1 MGGLPRRPA
10 GLSEPAR
17 ALSPVLHPSVC
28 VVNAPARMHPDD
40 LAALADLIAE
50 RLRPMI
56 DAPDP
61 PSCPR
66 CGALAWEKPVLL
78 TAAEVARSYGVSA
91 QWVRD
96 HASDLGVL
104 RLGDGP
110 RPRLRFDAERVATA
124 LNASAAREGDKG
136 SQQAQVAAATEVAR
150 RRRRRSTRTSVQSGP
165 ELLPIRGRER

>member
-1 MGGLPRRPA
+1 
-10 GLSEPAR
+10 
-17 ALSPVLHPSVC
+17 
-28 VVNAPARMHPDD
+28 VNAPARMHPDD

-124 LNASAAREGDKG
+124 LNASAAREGNRG
-136 SQQAQVAAATEVAR
+136 STPEGPPAPAVVR
-150 RRRRRSTRTSVQSGP
+150 RRRRRPPPPTSVQ
-165 ELLPIRGRER
+165 LLPIRGREE